1 LEEVE
6 EVEEATLL
14 SAALNDLI
22 WFNVRLKALN
32 NKRYIHCHGIE
43 ITIT

>member
-1 LEEVE
+1 MEEVEDVE

-14 SAALNDLI
+14 SAALNHLI

-32 NKRYIHCHGIE
+32 DKS
-43 ITIT
+43 